1 MQVSPQKLLIW
12 SNFIHINITS
22 RILLLSFIL
31 NVFFVQKENGEM
43 RTEQNVKKK
52 KKKVLQGN

>member
-1 MQVSPQKLLIW
+1 MQVSTQKSLNW

-22 RILLLSFIL
+22 TILLLSFIL

-43 RTEQNVKKK
+43 RTEQNVKK
-52 KKKVLQGN
+52 